1 MEHMLNRHQLHLF
14 LWVSKQWG
22 FTNNTGR
29 PYITFPFKFSNV
41 FTAISCICHNG
52 SPSEANT
59 VYNVSISGMNIGASG
74 GGSGKYWCAFGVAQ
88 QQWGI
93 NTGGAV
99 RTSTLPIPFTN
110 VFLAVASTSSEW
122 CCPGCSATNTTVTTR
137 AYQSNRPDVA
147 QPNDVNW
154 IIIGCQPQWGYQT
167 VHGTNPVTYDLP
179 IPFEEA
185 PFTVA
190 ISTGNS
196 GNHASCGGFT
206 KTTIVLRA
214 GTTAGVWDTVG
225 FFIIGCQLQ
234 WGIISNNKA
243 IFPLVFN
250 VFVSSALLLSR
261 GSGTGTWYGDS
272 SNTTLTGISCVT
284 PDYVLSGTYIAIGA

>member
-1 MEHMLNRHQLHLF
+1 MAATILLL
-14 LWVSKQWG
+14 VYKQWG

-154 IIIGCQPQWGYQT
+154 IIIGCQPQWGIVYAEQ
-167 VHGTNPVTYDLP
+167 GYIIVTLP
-179 IPFEEA
+179 LA
-185 PFTVA
+185 
-190 ISTGNS
+190 
-196 GNHASCGGFT
+196 
-206 KTTIVLRA
+206 
-214 GTTAGVWDTVG
+214 
-225 FFIIGCQLQ
+225 
-234 WGIISNNKA
+234 
-243 IFPLVFN
+243 
-250 VFVSSALLLSR
+250 
-261 GSGTGTWYGDS
+261 YS
-272 SNTTLTGISCVT
+272 SNKYVVIGQDLDYTSNDTDGYGENVGVTQVTTTSIRVSITRGR
-284 PDYVLSGTYIAIGA
+284 YLSYCTIGF

>member
-1 MEHMLNRHQLHLF
+1 MYANNAGTGYANANIFYLF
-14 LWVSKQWG
+14 LGAQPQWG

-93 NTGGAV
+93 
-99 RTSTLPIPFTN
+99 
-110 VFLAVASTSSEW
+110 
-122 CCPGCSATNTTVTTR
+122 
-137 AYQSNRPDVA
+137 
-147 QPNDVNW
+147 
-154 IIIGCQPQWGYQT
+154 
-167 VHGTNPVTYDLP
+167 
-179 IPFEEA
+179 
-185 PFTVA
+185 
-190 ISTGNS
+190 
-196 GNHASCGGFT
+196 
-206 KTTIVLRA
+206 
-214 GTTAGVWDTVG
+214 
-225 FFIIGCQLQ
+225 
-234 WGIISNNKA
+234 ISNNKA

-284 PDYVLSGTYIAIGA
+284 PDYVLSGTYIAIGT

>member
-1 MEHMLNRHQLHLF
+1 MGIMMIAGTERRRQGCSLQDG
-14 LWVSKQWG
+14 KQWG

-154 IIIGCQPQWGYQT
+154 IIIGCQPQWGIVYAEQ
-167 VHGTNPVTYDLP
+167 GYIIVTLP
-179 IPFEEA
+179 LA
-185 PFTVA
+185 
-190 ISTGNS
+190 
-196 GNHASCGGFT
+196 
-206 KTTIVLRA
+206 
-214 GTTAGVWDTVG
+214 
-225 FFIIGCQLQ
+225 
-234 WGIISNNKA
+234 
-243 IFPLVFN
+243 
-250 VFVSSALLLSR
+250 
-261 GSGTGTWYGDS
+261 YS
-272 SNTTLTGISCVT
+272 SNKYVVIGQDLDYTSNDTDGYGENVGVTQVTTTSIRVSITRGR
-284 PDYVLSGTYIAIGA
+284 YLSYCTIGF